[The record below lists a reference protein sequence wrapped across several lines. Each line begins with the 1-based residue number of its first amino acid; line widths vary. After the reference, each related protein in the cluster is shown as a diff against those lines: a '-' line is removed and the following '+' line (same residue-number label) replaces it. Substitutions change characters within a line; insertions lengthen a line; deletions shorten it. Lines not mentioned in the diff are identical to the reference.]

1 MSLRELRLYYNL
13 NIKSIKIFPST
24 FYQVEL
30 ITFPSPDAEGSGF
43 LIFLKVFLVGG
54 EIEEESP
61 FIFSWL
67 TPELW
72 PVGPFADRSLLFRFG
87 GATGPFWAPTVSF

>member
-1 MSLRELRLYYNL
+1 MSGRTETLLHIVYKKYK
-13 NIKSIKIFPST
+13 NIPQKFS
-24 FYQVEL
+24 QVEL
-30 ITFPSPDAEGSGF
+30 ITFPSPEDAEGGCF

-67 TPELW
+67 TPEVW
-72 PVGPFADRSLLFRFG
+72 TVGPFVDSSLLFRFG
-87 GATGPFWAPTVSF
+87 GATGPF